1 MDIQN
6 LKIILKEDRYVIVD
20 KVTEKII
27 DDAQGYGYKTR
38 EKASKAMWWKFRGGK
53 ENSDNNKKLFNEWI
67 KIDLNKEIYNSFN
80 NLLEGYFKE
89 ISMGISTIDEVFE
102 TIESEYGVEI
112 PNDIKKYIQ
121 KN

>member
-53 ENSDNNKKLFNEWI
+53 ENSDNKKKLFNEWI